1 MRHPRFL
8 ARYLVS
14 GSLIISLLVA
24 YESFAAD
31 TSEHTTAPSFSSQN
45 DATGISQLPA
55 RQPGALTT
63 LEIAPQP
70 SDEENLPARGEVPA
84 AREFRKSS
92 EDVAALNNN
101 FHPHD
106 SDHAHN
112 PYLGISVE
120 YSTHCYLGM
129 EEHGFEVMTVYPD
142 SPAARAGL
150 QARTSSTPMGDLGAL
165 GSILFLPVSVIT
177 MPLLRRSGA
186 LGEFGDLIV
195 AVDDQR
201 VRSKGE
207 LLTALGHLKPG
218 DTTYF
223 TIVRPLPG
231 GSHRTMRI
239 AVHIDR
245 EVDAFGNPTPSPSS
259 KACRVNHTC
268 HPAFD
273 PMLSKPF
280 DAPANDGVHSLS
292 TESAAN

>member
-8 ARYLVS
+8 ARFLVS
-14 GSLIISLLVA
+14 SSLIISLLVA
-24 YESFAAD
+24 CESFAAD
-31 TSEHTTAPSFSSQN
+31 TSEHTAAPSFASQA
-45 DATGISQLPA
+45 DATGISRLPA
-55 RQPGALTT
+55 RQPGDSTT

-70 SDEENLPARGEVPA
+70 SADQNPPARSEVPA
-84 AREFRKSS
+84 GREFRQSS
-92 EDVAALNNN
+92 EDIAALERN
-101 FHPHD
+101 FHPENP
-106 SDHAHN
+106 DHTHN

-120 YSTHCYLGM
+120 YSTQCFLGM
-129 EEHGFEVMTVYPD
+129 EENGFEVMTVYPG

-150 QARTSSTPMGDLGAL
+150 QARTPSTPMGDLGAL

-195 AVDDQR
+195 AIDDQR

-223 TIVRPLPG
+223 TIIRPLPG

-245 EVDAFGNPTPSPSS
+245 EVDAFGNPTSS
-259 KACRVNHTC
+259 ASSRRCKVNHTC
-268 HPAFD
+268 HPDFD
-273 PMLSKPF
+273 PMLRKPF
-280 DAPANDGVHSLS
+280 DPTPNAGVHSLS